1 MPVNQGFFEIINHFP
16 FNKKSAQNLCALFR
30 SLLVLVIHLVLEIRV
45 SVVRVISLVALVA
58 LVIALVAVGAVGVLV
73 VRLVRPRVVAIAILI
88 VLHYKLPP
96 FSLLSFASFVAKIV
110 SVKNVFLCCRLL
122 NFSPE
127 KFVIFAIVFPIF
139 MQLK

>member
-1 MPVNQGFFEIINHFP
+1 M
-16 FNKKSAQNLCALFR
+16 
-30 SLLVLVIHLVLEIRV
+30 LVIHLVLEIRV
-45 SVVRVISLVALVA
+45 SVVRVISLVA

-73 VRLVRPRVVAIAILI
+73 VRLVRPRVAAIAILI

-110 SVKNVFLCCRLL
+110 SVKNVFLCCRLI
-122 NFSPE
+122 NFSPK
-127 KFVIFAIVFPIF
+127 KFVTFAIVFPIF

>member
-45 SVVRVISLVALVA
+45 SVVRVISLVALV
-58 LVIALVAVGAVGVLV
+58 IALVAVRAVRVLV
-73 VRLVRPRVVAIAILI
+73 VGLVRPRVVAIAILI

-96 FSLLSFASFVAKIV
+96 F
-110 SVKNVFLCCRLL
+110 
-122 NFSPE
+122 
-127 KFVIFAIVFPIF
+127 
-139 MQLK
+139 